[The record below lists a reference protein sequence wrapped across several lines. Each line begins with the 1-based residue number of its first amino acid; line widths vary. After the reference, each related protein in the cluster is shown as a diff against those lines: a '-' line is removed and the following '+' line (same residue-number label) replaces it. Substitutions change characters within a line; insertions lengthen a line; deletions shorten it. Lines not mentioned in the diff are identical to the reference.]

1 MASSDPPGVI
11 RNPSGMAERVAATVA
26 SATSGPVRMTP
37 GGGGAPS
44 RPGVRSPRARAAGA
58 PLGTP
63 PFYEAASTGA
73 LFFQRSRGAAAVP
86 RRGVPSPPPPSRRTV
101 STMAARRRHLP
112 PEPSLPSPP
121 PAAEPPADPVLAHG
135 VSSQQG
141 MRPTMEDYHVA
152 TTFKSSLTSP
162 LVGIYAIF
170 DGHGGQLAAKT
181 AASTFVP
188 ALTTGT
194 CHFPDGDL
202 ALALTATTARCEE
215 AVLEESRASRSYAGC
230 TLAGLVVRRSE
241 LLCANVG
248 DSRVVLGR
256 RGGTTALALSADH
269 STKLKGETERIA
281 EAGGFIKNDKVMGL
295 LATTRSLGDMDF
307 KDHRRLHFPSSSS
320 GSSGPLITATP
331 DITRTMLEEGDDF
344 AILACD
350 GLWSVLANK
359 EAVRLAARAL
369 RRYNDPTAAAD
380 ALVRLALLRGS
391 TDNVTVVLVALNWT
405 PRTHSPVFGGL
416 FSLHGGNNS
425 ASDETTST
433 APATG
438 VSLRNGM
445 AALALL
451 RRERSATDETR
462 KGGWRRRVGLRGPP
476 SAPMQK

>member
-1 MASSDPPGVI
+1 MGK
-11 RNPSGMAERVAATVA
+11 AERVAATVA
-26 SATSGPVRMTP
+26 AATSGPVSLATERVASP
-37 GGGGAPS
+37 P
-44 RPGVRSPRARAAGA
+44 RPGVRSPRARGAGA
-58 PLGTP
+58 PLGILP
-63 PFYEAASTGA
+63 CHEAASTGA
-73 LFFQRSRGAAAVP
+73 LLFQEHRGGAAVP
-86 RRGVPSPPPPSRRTV
+86 PRGVPSPPPSSRRAV
-101 STMAARRRHLP
+101 STMAARRRRPP

-121 PAAEPPADPVLAHG
+121 PAAEPPSDPVLAHG

-152 TTFKSSLTSP
+152 TTLKSSLTSP

-170 DGHGGQLAAKT
+170 DGHGGQLAAQT

-188 ALTTGT
+188 ALTTST
-194 CHFPDGDL
+194 CHFPNGDL
-202 ALALTATTARCEE
+202 TIALTTTTARCEE
-215 AVLEESRASRSYAGC
+215 AVLEASRASRSYAGC

-256 RGGTTALALSADH
+256 RGGTTALALSTDH
-269 STKLKGETERIA
+269 STQLEGETERIA
-281 EAGGFIKNDKVMGL
+281 EAGGFVKNDKVMGL

-307 KDHRRLHFPSSSS
+307 KDHRALHFPSSSS

-359 EAVRLAARAL
+359 AAVRLAARAL

-380 ALVRLALLRGS
+380 ALVRSALVRGS

-405 PRTHSPVFGGL
+405 PRTHSPVFGGM
-416 FSLHGGNNS
+416 FSLHGGSNS
-425 ASDETTST
+425 VPDEMTST
-433 APATG
+433 APAKG
-438 VSLRNGM
+438 VSLRNGV
-445 AALALL
+445 AALASL
-451 RRERSATDETR
+451 RGDRSAADENR
-462 KGGWRRRVGLRGPP
+462 KGGWRRRVLLGGSTIAR
-476 SAPMQK
+476 MQK